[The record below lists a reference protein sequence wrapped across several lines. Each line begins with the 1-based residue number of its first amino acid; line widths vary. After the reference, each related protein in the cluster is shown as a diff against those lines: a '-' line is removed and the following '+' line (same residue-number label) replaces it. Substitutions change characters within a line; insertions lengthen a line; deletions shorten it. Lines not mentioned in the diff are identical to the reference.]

1 MSFLNQEDELKVFAC
16 PGCRRPISSLADTCK
31 YCNLSLSDDIKS
43 AAIAA
48 SEEDNRSHDVDF
60 HRNIALIGVVICV
73 GGLGLLTMSVVNI
86 YSGLGGFFIWSPV
99 LTVVGF
105 GQTIYGLFGM
115 RKAKRR

>member
-16 PGCRRPISSLADTCK
+16 PGCRRPISSLADSCK
-31 YCNLSLSDDIKS
+31 YCNLPLSGDVKS

-48 SEEDNRSHDVDF
+48 SEEENRSHDVEF
-60 HRNIALIGVVICV
+60 HRNIALIGAVIFLA
-73 GGLGLLTMSVVNI
+73 GIGLLTMSVVNM
-86 YSGLGGFFIWSPV
+86 YSGTGGFFIWSPV

-105 GQTIYGLFGM
+105 GQIIYGLFGM